1 MVGSKEWKWS
11 PSVLS
16 IMFNQMFYHLVNI
29 QKTMESHHFSWENP
43 LFLWPFSIAKCY
55 KLPGIMAYQVVSL
68 VILHSLSISSPAI
81 PGRWGTSSICHP
93 VYLQP
98 MWCSEPSIWILC
110 IYIYIYITIHIHIYI
125 YICTILEFDIYKYMY
140 IYNSCSPWHQVVSYQ
155 SLFQRYWRLG
165 HAEALRFRG
174 TPRFR
179 RRGIQRFPMKN
190 PDLSDKNMIIVIC
203 PGFVTCSKNMMILM
217 SIFRWF

>member
-1 MVGSKEWKWS
+1 
-11 PSVLS
+11 
-16 IMFNQMFYHLVNI
+16 MFYPLVNI
-29 QKTMESHHFSWENP
+29 QKAMESHHFWWENP

-55 KLPGIMAYQVVSL
+55 SHYQVSWL
-68 VILHSLSISSPAI
+68 IRWYPWWFSIHCPS
-81 PGRWGTSSICHP
+81 
-93 VYLQP
+93 VLQP
-98 MWCSEPSIWILC
+98 DRYIQY
-110 IYIYIYITIHIHIYI
+110 IYSPCDVQSQAYGYYIYITIYI
-125 YICTILEFDIYKYMY
+125 YAQYLNLIYTSICIY

-190 PDLSDKNMIIVIC
+190 PDLSDKNMIIVKC

>member
-1 MVGSKEWKWS
+1 MGKSTISMTIFNSKVLQITRYHGLSGGLLGDS
-11 PSVLS
+11 PFTVHKFSS
-16 IMFNQMFYHLVNI
+16 HSRAMRYI
-29 QKTMESHHFSWENP
+29 QYMPS
-43 LFLWPFSIAKCY
+43 
-55 KLPGIMAYQVVSL
+55 
-68 VILHSLSISSPAI
+68 SISTAHVMFRAKHMDTMYI
-81 PGRWGTSSICHP
+81 H
-93 VYLQP
+93 
-98 MWCSEPSIWILC
+98 
-110 IYIYIYITIHIHIYI
+110 IYIYITIHIHIYIYI
-125 YICTILEFDIYKYMY
+125 YICTILEFDIYKYMCIY

>member
-110 IYIYIYITIHIHIYI
+110 IYIYIYNYTYTYI
-125 YICTILEFDIYKYMY
+125 YICTILEFDIYKYVY
-140 IYNSCSPWHQVVSYQ
+140 IYITLVAHDIKWYHTNPCFKGIDDWAMLKLSGSAELRGFGAGESSVFPW
-155 SLFQRYWRLG
+155 
-165 HAEALRFRG
+165 
-174 TPRFR
+174 
-179 RRGIQRFPMKN
+179 K
-190 PDLSDKNMIIVIC
+190 
-203 PGFVTCSKNMMILM
+203 IL
-217 SIFRWF
+217 I